1 MKNLQKFKFLSVL
14 ALSVCAAPA
23 VYAQNVDNTSSS
35 GDTAYFGV
43 AGVITPE
50 YIGSADD
57 EFLVLPYLEVNDFK
71 GFDFFGTAL
80 SYRLI
85 EAGTGEGIGYWSLR
99 AGPRIAYQR
108 GRDSDDSPT
117 LEGFEDVDASL
128 PIGGYVRST
137 FGPVGFVVNAGQDV
151 IGGHDGFI
159 VDASVGTAYDGG
171 KFGIQPSA
179 TISWGDS
186 NYNEAFFGVT
196 PEQSAAS
203 NLTAFDIG
211 SGFNS
216 YAFNVIAWYQVTD
229 NYQLGA
235 FASYR
240 EFFDDAEDSPIL
252 QAPDGSTNGLFA
264 GVSLTRKFDLSK
276 F

>member
-1 MKNLQKFKFLSVL
+1 MTYIKTLTTLSVL
-14 ALSVCAAPA
+14 ALSVSVSPT

-35 GDTAYFGV
+35 SNTAYFGA

-50 YIGSADD
+50 YLGSDDD
-57 EFLVLPYLEVNDFK
+57 EFLVLPYLEVIDFK

-80 SYRLI
+80 SYRLL
-85 EAGTGEGIGYWSLR
+85 EAGTGEGIGKWSVR

-108 GRDSDDSPT
+108 GRDSDDSET
-117 LEGFEDVDASL
+117 LTGLEDVDGSL
-128 PIGGYVRST
+128 PIGGYIRT
-137 FGPVGFVVNAGQDV
+137 TLGPVGFRVDAGQDV
-151 IGGHDGFI
+151 IGGHDGFS

-171 KFGIQPSA
+171 WFGFQPSA

-186 NYNEAFFGVT
+186 NYNESFFGVS

-203 NLTAFDIG
+203 SLTAFDIG

-216 YAFNVIAWYQVTD
+216 YAFNVIAWLQVTD

-252 QAPDGSTNGLFA
+252 QAEDGSTNGLFA
-264 GVSLTRKFDLSK
+264 GVSLTRKFDLSGL
-276 F
+276 